1 MTEEKKDE
9 PEIDVRDLHG
19 EIPDEPELPNMDR
32 FVRQQRNR
40 ITETVYFLY
49 DVRDGSEMFEDLPEN
64 TAYVTA
70 ISGTGEWSPHKTRKD
85 AVQSLHPYAK
95 WSETEMRLMEVKAI
109 IDRLTICAQ
118 ECLAGNLKPERLS
131 EVAEMLISE
140 AEEHKQTV
148 LPKSLQEETDDE
160 EE

>member
-1 MTEEKKDE
+1 MDEEI
-9 PEIDVRDLHG
+9 PEIDVRDIHG
-19 EIPDEPELPNMDR
+19 EIPDEPELPNFDR

-40 ITETVYFLY
+40 ITETVYFIY
-49 DVRDGSEMFEDLPEN
+49 DVRDGSEMFEPLPED

-70 ISGTGEWSPHKTRKD
+70 ISGTGEWAPHKTRKD
-85 AVQSLHPYAK
+85 AVQSLHPWCK
-95 WSETEMRLMEVKAI
+95 WSETESRLMEVKAI

-131 EVAEMLISE
+131 EVAEMLILE
-140 AEEHKQTV
+140 AEEHKQKV
-148 LPKSLQEETDDE
+148 LPKELKTEETNDE

>member
-1 MTEEKKDE
+1 MTDEEKPD
-9 PEIDVRDLHG
+9 IDVRDMHG
-19 EIPDEPELPNMDR
+19 ETVDEPDLPNMDR

-40 ITETVYFLY
+40 ITETVYFIY
-49 DVRDGSEMFEDLPEN
+49 DVRDGSEMFDDLPEN
-64 TAYVTA
+64 TSYVTA

-85 AVQSLHPYAK
+85 AVQSLHPWAK
-95 WSETEMRLMEVKAI
+95 WSDTETRLMEVKAI

-131 EVAEMLISE
+131 EVAEMLILE
-140 AEEHKQTV
+140 AEEHKQKV
-148 LPKSLQEETDDE
+148 LPKSMKKEETNDE